1 MATITNNHQG
11 PIGLPNGIV
20 LAPGSKTLVP
30 SWPDVAGNAV
40 VKAWVRNKILAV
52 EAAPDALPDP
62 PADDRTGEQIEKDDL
77 IAALADFGIEKTRRS
92 SVESLRA
99 ALEDAKLANAAGE

>member
-1 MATITNNHQG
+1 MTTVTNNHRG

-52 EAAPDALPDP
+52 EAAPDALPQ
-62 PADDRTGEQIEKDDL
+62 PAEDDRTPEQIEKDDL
-77 IAALADFGIEKTRRS
+77 LAALSEFGIEKTRRS

-99 ALEDAKLANAAGE
+99 ALEDAKLAAAASE